1 MGKQWKQWETLFSWA
16 PKSLQIVTTA
26 MIKRC
31 LLLGR
36 KVMTNLNSILKSRDI
51 NLPTKDHLVKAMV
64 FPVLM
69 YGCKRWTIKKAQGQR
84 IDDFELWCW
93 GRLLTVPWTAR
104 RSIRSF
110 LKEISPE
117 YWLEGLMLKLKLKY
131 FGQLM
136 WRTDSFEKTLML
148 RKIQGRKR
156 RGWQRMKWLD
166 GITDSMDMN
175 LSRLREFLSACCF
188 PSIIQFRATQS
199 KFQKK
204 HLLDFF

>member
-1 MGKQWKQWETLFSWA
+1 MGKQWKQWQTLFWGS
-16 PKSLQIVTTA
+16 PKSLQMGLKPWNQKMLA
-26 MIKRC
+26 SWKKSYDQ
-31 LLLGR
+31 LD
-36 KVMTNLNSILKSRDI
+36 SILKSRDI